1 MKQYFRSFFYL
12 LSPRG
17 RRFIRR
23 IFFFPLDFYFF
34 LKGKKTYNGIVLPS
48 PGEVFTGGGDFLEN
62 GLKYKKYFI
71 ELGGLKAK
79 DHVLDIGSGLG
90 RMAIPLTNYLHK
102 KASYEG
108 FEIVKSAVDDCSKRI
123 TKKFP
128 NFSFRHVHIEN
139 DLYVKNG
146 ACASKFVFPFDQN
159 NFDFAWA
166 SSVFTHLEPDAVINY
181 LKEAR
186 RVIRPGG
193 RFLATFFLMDQ
204 ESIITSQK
212 SKYPFKFKIHD
223 AWYMSK
229 ISKSANVAF
238 EEKKILQWANDAG
251 WKKAKTFHGSWSGRK
266 GATTD
271 FQDIII
277 FS

>member
-17 RRFIRR
+17 RRFVRR
-23 IFFFPLDFYFF
+23 IFFSPLDLYFF
-34 LKGKKTYNGIVLPS
+34 FKGKKTYNGIVLPS

-123 TKKFP
+123 SKKFP
-128 NFSFRHVHIEN
+128 NFSFRHVYIEN

-146 ACASKFVFPFDQN
+146 ACASKFVFPYDQN

-229 ISKSANVAF
+229 ISKGANVAY

-251 WKKAKTFHGSWSGRK
+251 WKKAKTFHGCWSGRK